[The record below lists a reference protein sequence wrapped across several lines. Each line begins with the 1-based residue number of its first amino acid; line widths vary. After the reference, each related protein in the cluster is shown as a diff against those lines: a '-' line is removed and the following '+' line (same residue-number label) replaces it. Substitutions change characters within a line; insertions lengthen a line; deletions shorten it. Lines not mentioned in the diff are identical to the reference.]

1 MSIVLN
7 LPAAR
12 ELNLMIPQS
21 LVVRADKVIE

>member
-7 LPAAR
+7 LRAAR